1 LNRKF
6 TLLILSL
13 LAMPISHA
21 ADIAKVTDAW
31 VRLPP
36 PGAKIVAAYLT
47 IESKQALSLSHVT
60 SPAAEAVEIHTMSMH
75 NGMMKMRQIPALE
88 LEAGKPV
95 KLEPGGL
102 HLMLINP
109 KQALKEGD
117 TVQLVLNFKQGTRV
131 VGAVDVQ
138 ATVKAPAH

>member
-1 LNRKF
+1 MRKLA
-6 TLLILSL
+6 LLFLSL

-60 SPAAEAVEIHTMSMH
+60 STAAETVEIHTMSMH
-75 NGMMKMRQIPALE
+75 GGMMKMRQISALA

>member
-60 SPAAEAVEIHTMSMH
+60 STAAETVEIHTMSMH
-75 NGMMKMRQIPALE
+75 GGMMKMRQISALA

>member
-1 LNRKF
+1 MQKLV
-6 TLLILSL
+6 LLCLSL
-13 LAMPISHA
+13 MVMPIGHA
-21 ADIAKVTDAW
+21 AGIAKVTDAW

-36 PGAKIVAAYLT
+36 PGAQIAAAYFT
-47 IESKQALSLSHVT
+47 IESKQTLSLSSVT
-60 SPAAEAVEIHTMSMH
+60 SPAAEVVEIHTMSMR
-75 NGMMKMRQIPALE
+75 NGMMEMRQLPALA

-117 TVQLVLNFKQGTRV
+117 KVPLVLNFKQGKRMI
-131 VGAVDVQ
+131 GAVDVQ

>member
-1 LNRKF
+1 MRKLA
-6 TLLILSL
+6 LLFLSL
-13 LAMPISHA
+13 IMMPISHA
-21 ADIAKVTDAW
+21 SGIAKVTDAW

-36 PGAKIVAAYLT
+36 PGAQIAAAYFT
-47 IESKQALSLSHVT
+47 IESKQTLSLSSVT
-60 SPAAEAVEIHTMSMH
+60 SPAAEVVEIHTMSMH
-75 NGMMKMRQIPALE
+75 NGMMEMRQLPALA

-117 TVQLVLNFKQGTRV
+117 TVHLVLNFKQGKRV
-131 VGAVDVQ
+131 IGEVDVT

>member
-1 LNRKF
+1 MRKLA
-6 TLLILSL
+6 LLFLSL
-13 LAMPISHA
+13 IMMPVSHA
-21 ADIAKVTDAW
+21 AGIAKVTDAW

-36 PGAKIVAAYLT
+36 PGAQIAAAYFT
-47 IESKQALSLSHVT
+47 IESKQTLSLSSVT
-60 SPAAEAVEIHTMSMH
+60 SPAAEVVEIHTMSMH
-75 NGMMKMRQIPALE
+75 NGMMEMRQLPALA

-109 KQALKEGD
+109 KQPLKEGD
-117 TVQLVLNFKQGTRV
+117 KVPMVLNFKQGKRV
-131 VGAVDVQ
+131 IGAVDVQ

>member
-1 LNRKF
+1 MQKLV
-6 TLLILSL
+6 LLCL
-13 LAMPISHA
+13 LLMAMPISQA

-36 PGAKIVAAYLT
+36 PGAQIAAAYFT
-47 IESKQALSLSHVT
+47 IESKQALSLSSVT
-60 SPAAEAVEIHTMSMH
+60 SPAAEAVEIHAMSMQ
-75 NGMMKMRQIPALE
+75 NGMMEMRQLSTLA

-109 KQALKEGD
+109 KKTLKEGD
-117 TVQLVLNFKQGTRV
+117 KVPLVLSFKQGKQV
-131 VGAVDVQ
+131 VGAVSVQ
-138 ATVKAPAH
+138 AKVKSPTH

>member
-1 LNRKF
+1 MRKLA
-6 TLLILSL
+6 LLFLSL
-13 LAMPISHA
+13 IVMPVSYA
-21 ADIAKVTDAW
+21 ADIARVTDAW

-36 PGAKIVAAYLT
+36 PGAQIVAAYLT
-47 IESKQALSLSHVT
+47 IESQQALSLSHVT
-60 SPAAEAVEIHTMSMH
+60 SPSAETVEIHTMSMH
-75 NGMMKMRQIPALE
+75 NGMMKMRQIPVLA

-117 TVQLVLNFKQGTRV
+117 TVQLVLNFKQGKRV
-131 VGAVDVQ
+131 AGAVDVQ

>member
-1 LNRKF
+1 MIRKF
-6 TLLILSL
+6 TVLILSL
-13 LAMPISHA
+13 LAIPISHA

-75 NGMMKMRQIPALE
+75 NGMMKMRQIPVLA

-117 TVQLVLNFKQGTRV
+117 TVPLVLNFKQGTRAA
-131 VGAVDVQ
+131 GAVEVQ